1 MREGDQDGGSSGHP
15 DDDVEQKR
23 EEATV
28 VLQCSAM
35 LIMMMRITLMGG
47 EEGEGEKRKC
57 ELQQVANAGGHH
69 EDFEGRG
76 AISLQLLTQ
85 VGTIKT
91 LRGGGRFHCSF

>member
-1 MREGDQDGGSSGHP
+1 MREFDQDGGSSGHP
-15 DDDVEQKR
+15 EDNVEQKR

-57 ELQQVANAGGHH
+57 ELQQDADPGGATS
-69 EDFEGRG
+69 R
-76 AISLQLLTQ
+76 
-85 VGTIKT
+85 V
-91 LRGGGRFHCSF
+91 